1 MTTRAAVE
9 AEIDHPN
16 EESRRSGDWRT
27 VPDRAAML
35 PREPDRAPMALYREQ
50 APEPLPMAPVPR
62 ESDDTRIVS
71 RALASAQREFPVVRK
86 TRTADAGTKGTYT
99 YANLADVCRETL
111 PILAAQ
117 GVFPSWRIAGDR
129 VFLRLAHAESGQYL
143 ESDLAIVAPDARK
156 GIQALGSALSY
167 VRRYLYTMMVGI
179 VAVDDDDDG
188 VASMLP
194 ETLINFVL
202 EEPDREKVKAE
213 MARKREPQ
221 SVREAALRIWDQV
234 HGQAA

>member
-1 MTTRAAVE
+1 MTQRAPIDGQYEEPTTYDRETGEVRSAQPLARRAA
-9 AEIDHPN
+9 
-16 EESRRSGDWRT
+16 
-27 VPDRAAML
+27 
-35 PREPDRAPMALYREQ
+35 APMAVYRDQ
-50 APEPLPMAPVPR
+50 DPEPVPAAPVPR

-71 RALASAQREFPVVRK
+71 RELAKAQHEFPVIRK

-99 YANLADVCRETL
+99 YANLADVCRDTL
-111 PILAAQ
+111 PILATH
-117 GVFPSWRIAGDR
+117 GIFPSWRIAGDR
-129 VFLRLAHAESGQYL
+129 VFLRLTHAESGQFL
-143 ESDLAIVAPDARK
+143 ESDLQIIAPDARK

-194 ETLINFVL
+194 EALIGFIL
-202 EEPDREKVKAE
+202 EETDREKVKAE

-221 SVREAALRIWDQV
+221 SVREAALRIWDQA
-234 HGQAA
+234 HGGQAA